1 MKLGRYHYSRSSCK
15 QRWSDRIAVYLLLF
29 GVLISQPA
37 LAGDR
42 EQAKRIHDRL
52 AGTPPSES
60 VLNTMEALI
69 AGGDALGAADEAMNN
84 PTFYSVTLKNMVT
97 PWTNEAQT
105 VFADLNDYTATVI
118 GIVLNDYDFRRI
130 MYDDI
135 LFVADPALLLTPYST
150 SNNAHY
156 QEIEAQNVDMTT
168 DLVEITQSSV
178 SNFPSDATAGVTTT
192 RAAAKAFF
200 LDGTNRAMLRFTL
213 MNQLCTDLEPIKDI
227 TRPTDRIRQ
236 DVSRSPGGDSRIF
249 MNNCI
254 GCHTGMDPLAQAF
267 AYYEYAHDVAN
278 DPEGIDGQLVYNDV
292 GQIDSV
298 TGTRVQA
305 KYHNNNDNF
314 EPGYVTLDDRW
325 DNYWRDGPNSLLGW
339 DTSRAS
345 GGNGAKSMGEELAN
359 SDAFASCQVE
369 KVFKT
374 VCLRPA
380 VDSTDRAQI
389 SSMTTSFKGN
399 NYNLKQVFA
408 ESAVYCMGN

>member
-1 MKLGRYHYSRSSCK
+1 MKLGRYNYSRNSCK
-15 QRWSDRIAVYLLLF
+15 QRWSDRFAAYVLMF
-29 GVLISQPA
+29 GVLLSQPA

-60 VLNTMEALI
+60 VLNSMEASI
-69 AGGDALGAADEAMNN
+69 AAGDALGAADEAMNN

-118 GIVLNDYDFRRI
+118 GIVLNDYDFRTVL
-130 MYDDI
+130 YDDI
-135 LFVADPALLLTPYST
+135 LFVANPALGLTPYST
-150 SNNAHY
+150 SNNTHY

-178 SNFPSDATAGVTTT
+178 SNFPAGATAGVTTT

-200 LDGTNRAMLRFTL
+200 IDGTNRAMFRFTM

-227 TRPTDRIRQ
+227 TRPSDRIRQ

-254 GCHTGMDPLAQAF
+254 GCHTGMDPLTQAF
-267 AYYEYAHDVAN
+267 AYYEYDHDVTN
-278 DPEGIDGQLVYNDV
+278 DPEGNNGQLVYNDV

-298 TGTRVQA
+298 TGTRVQS

-314 EPGYVTLDDRW
+314 KPGYVTLDDRW
-325 DNYWRDGPNSLLGW
+325 DNYWREGPNSLLGW
-339 DTSRAS
+339 NNALPS
-345 GGNGAKSMGEELAN
+345 GGNGAKTMGQELAN
-359 SDAFASCQVE
+359 SDAFASCQVK

-380 VDSTDRAQI
+380 VDAADRAQI
-389 SSMTTSFKGN
+389 DTMTTSFKGN